1 MHLQREHQQAQNE
14 ESCIK
19 MCSDSNQKVDALK
32 QARETGLPHGVLV
45 GGGQAWVTNLP
56 HGVLVGGGQAW
67 MTNLPHG
74 VLVGGGQAW
83 VGGRRAAGRSHD
95 PVSQQEIPEEGGHKQ
110 VLHASAPC
118 CLTRCPTQ
126 SGACMCH
133 TASKKMD
140 V

>member
-19 MCSDSNQKVDALK
+19 MCSNSNQKVDALK
-32 QARETGLPHGVLV
+32 
-45 GGGQAWVTNLP
+45 QAWVTNLP

-67 MTNLPHG
+67 
-74 VLVGGGQAW
+74 VGGW
-83 VGGRRAAGRSHD
+83 RAAGRSHD
-95 PVSQQEIPEEGGHKQ
+95 PISQQEVPEEGGHKQ